1 MTESGMGMGHG
12 MGAGEADVTVP
23 LMISATIAAD
33 GDTLTLV
40 FNEAV
45 QQGGSY
51 ADAHIDVDAS
61 TAGNNVG
68 VTYVSGDGTITH
80 IYPLDSTIVAAET
93 VNLDFDGTGNSLE
106 DLSGNDLAAIVSK
119 TVVNNSTQS

>member
-1 MTESGMGMGHG
+1 MTEPGMGMGHG
-12 MGAGEADVTVP
+12 MGAGEPDVTVP

-45 QQGGSY
+45 AQGGSY
-51 ADAHIDVDAS
+51 NDSHIDVDAS
-61 TAGNNVG
+61 TAGDNVG

-80 IYPLDSTIVAAET
+80 IYTLDSTIVAGET
-93 VNLDFDGTGNSLE
+93 VNLDFDGTANSLE
-106 DLSGNDLAAIVSK
+106 DLTGNDLAAIVSK

>member
-1 MTESGMGMGHG
+1 MAEQGMGMGQG
-12 MGAGEADVTVP
+12 MGAGEADATVP
-23 LMISATIAAD
+23 LMVSATIAAD

-51 ADAHIDVDAS
+51 NDSHIDVDAS
-61 TAGNNVG
+61 TAGDDVG
-68 VTYVSGDGTITH
+68 VTYVSGNESRTH
-80 IYPLDSTIVAAET
+80 IYTLDSTIVAAET
-93 VNLDFDGTGNSLE
+93 VNLDFDGTANSLE
-106 DLSGNDLAAIVSK
+106 DLTGNDLAAIVSK